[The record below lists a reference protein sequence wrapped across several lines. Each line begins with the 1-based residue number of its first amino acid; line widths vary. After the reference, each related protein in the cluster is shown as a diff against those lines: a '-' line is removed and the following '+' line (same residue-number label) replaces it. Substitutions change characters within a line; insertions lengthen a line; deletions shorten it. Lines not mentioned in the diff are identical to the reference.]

1 MATPENL
8 QLACEKVYA
17 NKGAPGMDGVTVDDI
32 EEHISEYGSA
42 ILWKVKD
49 GSYQPL
55 PVKGVYIPKENGAK
69 RVLGIPV
76 VRDRIVQQMI
86 FLCTAKHLN
95 KRTS

>member
-1 MATPENL
+1 
-8 QLACEKVYA
+8 
-17 NKGAPGMDGVTVDDI
+17 MDGVTVDDI